1 MKETLIINID
11 RECIEE
17 DKLKR
22 AANILKGGGLVA
34 FPTETVYGLGANGL
48 DPRAVREIFRAKN
61 RPIDNPLILH
71 IGQLAHVEALVR
83 EIPQVGWS
91 LMEEFWPGPLTLVME
106 RADIV
111 PDIISA
117 GLPTVAIRMPS
128 HPIARKLIQLADLPI
143 AAPSANI
150 SGKPS
155 PTRSEHVVEDLMGR
169 VDAIIAGGSCEV
181 GLESTVLDMT
191 GEVPRILRPGAI
203 TRERL
208 LELIPRLQGAKDLEG
223 DNLPVAKSPGMKY
236 SHYAPRAQV
245 YIIRGDQ
252 EKTIRKIR
260 QLSEKYHRKGKKVGI
275 ICFDESYASYGG
287 QVVKS
292 MGSRFKLESIAAN
305 LFKVLREFD
314 GTDVEIILAESLEEV
329 ELGQAIMNRL
339 IKAAGHNIIDL

>member
-208 LELIPRLQGAKDLEG
+208 LELIPRLQGVKDLEG